1 MFVHILKLMFGLLF
15 LFVVQAELGMS
26 SEETRKVLLRFPRL
40 PTYNLDKT
48 IRSRVAHLENFLRPT
63 SQGESDDR
71 HYDSTTQIDLD
82 EAANEDIERSEC
94 SSSSNSSESDDR
106 RSLVSV
112 LCRCPGLLAVPLETK
127 IIELNDTLGF
137 SGDLLRKAVVGQA
150 ALLTYSVS
158 KNLAPKVMLLRSVKT
173 VCFAAV
179 C

>member
-26 SEETRKVLLRFPRL
+26 SGETRKVLLRFPRL

-82 EAANEDIERSEC
+82 EAANGGIEGLEC
-94 SSSSNSSESDDR
+94 SSSSSSESDDR
-106 RSLVSV
+106 RSLISV

-158 KNLAPKVMLLRSVKT
+158 KNLAPKVMLLCSVKT